1 MAKTF
6 PLLEETY
13 SKQKISIF
21 QHFLTTMFCKK
32 KLPRMLVPQNVEKGL
47 PCAFF
52 QVAVLL
58 CLLYVPPLPSPFI
71 EVKTTLHSLS
81 SVCKFSLLIST
92 DFLWY
97 QEPLEF
103 TIITFILMA
112 LTFDSGVIL
121 LGEKRCPSLFGK
133 KI

>member
-6 PLLEETY
+6 PLLDETY

-58 CLLYVPPLPSPFI
+58 CLLYVPPLPSPPLPSPPLPFYRSKNNSSLPI
-71 EVKTTLHSLS
+71 ISVQVLLTDLYRFPMVLTRRSCPTIKSLLS
-81 SVCKFSLLIST
+81 SRSLPLFS
-92 DFLWY
+92 W
-97 QEPLEF
+97 P
-103 TIITFILMA
+103 
-112 LTFDSGVIL
+112 
-121 LGEKRCPSLFGK
+121 
-133 KI
+133 

>member
-6 PLLEETY
+6 PLLDQTY

-52 QVAVLL
+52 QVAELL
-58 CLLYVPPLPSPFI
+58 CLLYVPPLPTVVVVFR
-71 EVKTTLHSLS
+71 KT
-81 SVCKFSLLIST
+81 CRF
-92 DFLWY
+92 
-97 QEPLEF
+97 EF
-103 TIITFILMA
+103 VIA
-112 LTFDSGVIL
+112 IL
-121 LGEKRCPSLFGK
+121 LFLTRPLFRSSPLTMSRHCNSTRIRPEFPRIRNSTTTAQNRGYVAK
-133 KI
+133 